1 MHLFITVY
9 VLLLLGFVLLRFR
22 KRFNAEHRRQEMIT
36 WPRTKAVFDADQIQ
50 LRAAKERP
58 GAITILDRKYRFFTR
73 GKEFNGHYVTPDEV
87 HISPEQKTIINKLLN
102 ERREELV
109 VRFNPAMPQENVLK
123 VGHANLTWGHVFA
136 YALFGVVIPVAMIYF
151 VIARQGGPESWIQTI
166 TF

>member
-1 MHLFITVY
+1 MHLFIAAY
-9 VLLLLGFVLLRFR
+9 VLLLTALVLFRFR

-36 WPRTKAVFDADQIQ
+36 WPRAKAVFDTEHLQ

-58 GAITILDRKYRFFTR
+58 GAVTILDRKYKFFTQ

-87 HISPEQKTIINKLLN
+87 NVSPEQRTIINKLLN

-109 VRFNPAMPQENVLK
+109 VRFNPALPQENVLK
-123 VGHANLTWGHVFA
+123 VGHPHLTWGHVFA
-136 YALFGVVIPVAMIYF
+136 YALFGVVIPAAIIYF
-151 VIARQGGPESWIQTI
+151 ISVWQGGPEFWPETI